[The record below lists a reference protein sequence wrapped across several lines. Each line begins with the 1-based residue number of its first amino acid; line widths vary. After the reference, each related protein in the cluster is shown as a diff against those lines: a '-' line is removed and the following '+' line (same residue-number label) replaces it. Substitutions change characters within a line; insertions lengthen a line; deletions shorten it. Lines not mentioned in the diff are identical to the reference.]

1 MAAQPTPEARQ
12 DYNSLIELLMPS
24 AEQMLKKHGEFFP
37 FGATVS
43 TEGEVKACA
52 AYNGDEQPPSE
63 QVIALL
69 TQGFQAEARDRK
81 VRATGI
87 CYDGRIV
94 QDGKKVDAVI
104 LLDRLDRLVDAIS
117 ISQRS
122 RAIALQ
128 SVLAGMGLSLA
139 GMIVAA
145 FGYLPPLAGALFQE
159 AIDVAVILNALRAL
173 GAGRE
178 RLPPVT
184 ARTTLLEPGTS

>member
-12 DYNSLIELLMPS
+12 DYNSLIELLMPF

-37 FGATVS
+37 FCATVS

-69 TQGFQAEARDRK
+69 TQGFQAEARDQK

-94 QDGKKVDAVI
+94 QDGKKVDSVI
-104 LLDRLDRLVDAIS
+104 ISLEHASGNASKTCVPYTKGMFGRLRFGELIAS
-117 ISQRS
+117 IEEPK
-122 RAIALQ
+122 IF
-128 SVLAGMGLSLA
+128 VAG
-139 GMIVAA
+139 
-145 FGYLPPLAGALFQE
+145 
-159 AIDVAVILNALRAL
+159 
-173 GAGRE
+173 
-178 RLPPVT
+178 
-184 ARTTLLEPGTS
+184 